1 MVVRRMVHAMG
12 YRYRLHRKDLPG
24 KPDLVFGPRKK
35 VVFVH
40 GCFWHQHDL
49 AECLDGRRPKS
60 NIGYWSPKL
69 ERNVARDAK
78 HIAALESAG
87 WQVMTIWECETKD
100 VATVERRLGD
110 FLGPPGARWPVCA
123 RFMHADVL
131 KDCDPAGMY
140 GTGNKRERQGASM
153 SDIIEALEVEEQYLD
168 DTNES
173 PPSDIVAYNELRSCA
188 DLFRMYEDGAL
199 EVSPIF
205 QRDIVWKGPDQT
217 RFIDSLIKQLPIPSL
232 CFAYDFKQGKWIV
245 IDGLQRI
252 SAIVKFLRGDD
263 WKLAILDDIDPGLSG
278 KNAATIKNA
287 KAGELK
293 LFYTRIQNQTLP
305 INVLRCDFSKKS
317 HNEYIFTIFHRLN
330 SGGVKLNNQEI
341 RNCIYTGE
349 FNSLLKELDQDV
361 NWRTINNMQPDE
373 NYRFT
378 KQEAILRFFA
388 FMDGRADY
396 KGAVAKFLNDYMFKN
411 RNASVAFIAD
421 KASIF
426 TRVVKV
432 INDSIFEGPPPA
444 RLPNTVLE
452 ALMIGLAENIVKA
465 EALPKADLK
474 ARYELLRADDSVSE
488 ASLAEGLSKKDKVD
502 ARLSAAVA
510 IFSA

>member
-1 MVVRRMVHAMG
+1 MS
-12 YRYRLHRKDLPG
+12 
-24 KPDLVFGPRKK
+24 
-35 VVFVH
+35 
-40 GCFWHQHDL
+40 
-49 AECLDGRRPKS
+49 EIDGVE
-60 NIGYWSPKL
+60 NEAQL
-69 ERNVARDAK
+69 MDN
-78 HIAALESAG
+78 AA
-87 WQVMTIWECETKD
+87 
-100 VATVERRLGD
+100 
-110 FLGPPGARWPVCA
+110 
-123 RFMHADVL
+123 
-131 KDCDPAGMY
+131 
-140 GTGNKRERQGASM
+140 
-153 SDIIEALEVEEQYLD
+153 IIEALEKLEQEVD

-188 DLFRMYEDGAL
+188 DLFRMYEDGSL
-199 EVSPIF
+199 EVQPIF
-205 QRDIVWKGPDQT
+205 QRDVVWKGPDQT

-263 WKLAILDDIDPGLSG
+263 WKLASLDDIDPGLSG
-278 KNAATIKNA
+278 KNAASIKNA
-287 KAGELK
+287 KTGELK

-341 RNCIYTGE
+341 RNCIYNGD
-349 FNSLLKELDQDV
+349 FNSLLKELDKDV
-361 NWRTINNMQPDE
+361 NWRVINNMQPNE

-388 FMDGRADY
+388 FKDERAEY

-411 RNASVAFIAD
+411 RYAKADFIQEKTAL
-421 KASIF
+421 F

-432 INDSIFEGPPPA
+432 INESIFEGKPPP

-452 ALMIGLAENIVKA
+452 ALMIGVAENIAHA
-465 EALPKADLK
+465 EELSKTDLK
-474 ARYELLRADDSVSE
+474 ARYEQLRADESVSE

-502 ARLSAAVA
+502 ARLGAAAA
-510 IFSA
+510 IFAA